1 MATNHLIQPK
11 VLFIGH
17 SAGLTGAPL
26 VLLNLLKWIKEHS
39 KINFEVL
46 LRTGGELQT
55 AYKKLTPT
63 RLYEP
68 SFNNRVLSRLYRHL
82 NRNLKAFYLRKGRLH
97 HFNKSSISLIFSN
110 TITNGEVLSL
120 LADIGC
126 PVICQVHELDYWI
139 QQSGSKNLE
148 QVKRCTTHYIA
159 VSDAVKKN
167 LVQAHGIPENKVDVV
182 HGFIPIPKQDSNSFS
197 LKSKNIRRSLN
208 ISSNAFV
215 VGASG
220 SETWRKGK
228 DLFVQMA
235 YLLSRKLQDFPIYF
249 IWVGGRNNGMD
260 FYGIQHDIRHTGLEE
275 RVRFVEE
282 VSNPLDYYAAFDIFA
297 MTSRE
302 DPYPLVNLEV
312 AALGKPI
319 VCFENAGGS
328 PEFVENDAGFVVPYL
343 DIHLMAEKIITLAED
358 KELRNKLGHRA
369 AQKVQERHDIT
380 VAAPKILKII
390 ERFF

>member
-1 MATNHLIQPK
+1 MRTHIPVK
-11 VLFIGH
+11 KKILFIGH
-17 SAGLTGAPL
+17 SAGLTGAPI
-26 VLLNLLKWIKEHS
+26 VLLNLLKWLKEHS

-55 AYKKLTPT
+55 AYKKLAPT

-68 SFNNRVLSRLYRHL
+68 SLNNRVLSRLYRRL
-82 NRNLKAFYLRKGRLH
+82 NQNLKASYLRKGRLH
-97 HFNKSSISLIFSN
+97 HFNKSSIGLIFSN

-126 PVICQVHELDYWI
+126 PVICRVAELDYWI
-139 QQSGSKNLE
+139 QRCGRKNFE

-159 VSDAVKKN
+159 VSNAVKKN
-167 LVQAHGIPENKVDVV
+167 LVQAHGISENKVDVV

-197 LKSKNIRRSLN
+197 LRSKNIRRSLN
-208 ISSNAFV
+208 IPSNAFV

-220 SETWRKGK
+220 FETWRKGK
-228 DLFVQMA
+228 DLFIQMA
-235 YLLSRKLQDFPIYF
+235 YLLSQKLQDFPIYF
-249 IWVGGRNNGMD
+249 IWVGGRDNGMD
-260 FYGIQHDIRHTGLEE
+260 FYGIQHDIRHTGLEN
-275 RVRFVEE
+275 RVHFVEE

-302 DPYPLVNLEV
+302 DPYPIVNLEV

-328 PEFVENDAGFVVPYL
+328 PEFVESDAGFIVPYL

-358 KELRNKLGHRA
+358 KELRNKLGYRA

-390 ERFF
+390 ERFL

>member
-1 MATNHLIQPK
+1 MKKKI
-11 VLFIGH
+11 LFIGH

-26 VLLNLLKWIKEHS
+26 VLLNLLKWLKGHS
-39 KINFEVL
+39 TIDFEVL

-55 AYKKLTPT
+55 AYKMLAPT

-68 SFNNRVLSRLYRHL
+68 SLNNRILSKLYRHL
-82 NRNLKAFYLRKGRLH
+82 NRNLKAFYLRKGRLR
-97 HFNKSSISLIFSN
+97 HFNQSSIGLIFSN

-120 LADIGC
+120 LVDIGC
-126 PVICQVHELDYWI
+126 PVICRVAELECWI
-139 QQSGSKNLE
+139 HRSGFENLE

-159 VSDAVKKN
+159 VSNAVKKN
-167 LVQAHGIPENKVDVV
+167 LVQAHGISENKVDVI

-208 ISSNAFV
+208 IPSNSFV
-215 VGASG
+215 VGGSG
-220 SETWRKGK
+220 SETWGKGK
-228 DLFVQMA
+228 DLFVQIA
-235 YLLSRKLQDFPIYF
+235 YLLSQKLQDFPIYF

-260 FYGIQHDIRHTGLEE
+260 FYGIQHDVRHTGLGE
-275 RVRFVEE
+275 RVHFVEE
-282 VSNPLDYYAAFDIFA
+282 VSNPLDYYAAFDVFA

-302 DPYPLVNLEV
+302 DSYPLVNLEV

-343 DIHLMAEKIITLAED
+343 DIYLMAEKIIILAKD
-358 KELRNKLGHRA
+358 KELRKKLGYRA
-369 AQKVQERHDIT
+369 AQKVQERDEIN

-390 ERFF
+390 ERFL

>member
-1 MATNHLIQPK
+1 MRKK
-11 VLFIGH
+11 VLFISH

-26 VLLNLLKWIKEHS
+26 VILNLLKWLKEHS
-39 KINFEVL
+39 TIDFEIL

-55 AYKKLTPT
+55 AYQMLAPT
-63 RLYEP
+63 KLYEP
-68 SFNNRVLSRLYRHL
+68 SLNNRFLSKLYRHL
-82 NRNLKAFYLRKGRLH
+82 NRNLKTFYLRKGRLH
-97 HFNKSSISLIFSN
+97 HFNKSSIGLIFSN

-120 LADIGC
+120 LADVGC
-126 PVICQVHELDYWI
+126 PVICRVAELDYWI
-139 QQSGSKNLE
+139 QRCGGKNFE

-159 VSDAVKKN
+159 VSNAVKKN
-167 LVQAHGIPENKVDVV
+167 LVQAHGISENKVDVV

-208 ISSNAFV
+208 IPSNSFV
-215 VGASG
+215 VGGSG

-235 YLLSRKLQDFPIYF
+235 YLLSQKLQDFPIYF
-249 IWVGGRNNGMD
+249 IWVGGKNNGMD
-260 FYGIQHDIRHTGLEE
+260 FYEIQHDVRHTGLGE
-275 RVRFVEE
+275 RVHFVQE
-282 VSNPLDYYAAFDIFA
+282 VSNPLDYYSAFDVFA

-328 PEFVENDAGFVVPYL
+328 PEFVEDDAGFVVPYL
-343 DIHLMAEKIITLAED
+343 DIHHMAEKIITLAEE
-358 KELRNKLGHRA
+358 KELRNRLGYRA
-369 AQKVQERHDIT
+369 VQKVQERHDINI
-380 VAAPKILKII
+380 AAPKILKII
-390 ERFF
+390 ERFL

>member
-1 MATNHLIQPK
+1 MKKK

-26 VLLNLLKWIKEHS
+26 VLFNLLKWLKGHS
-39 KINFEVL
+39 TIDFEVL

-55 AYKKLTPT
+55 AYKMLAPT

-68 SFNNRVLSRLYRHL
+68 SLNNRVLSKLYRHL
-82 NRNLKAFYLRKGRLH
+82 NRNLKTFYLRTGRLR
-97 HFNKSSISLIFSN
+97 HFNKSSIGLIFSN
-110 TITNGEVLSL
+110 TITNGKILSL

-139 QQSGSKNLE
+139 QHCGRKNFE

-167 LVQAHGIPENKVDVV
+167 LVQAHGISENKVDVV

-197 LKSKNIRRSLN
+197 LKSKDIRRSLN
-208 ISSNAFV
+208 IPSNAFV

-220 SETWRKGK
+220 FETWRKGK

-235 YLLSRKLQDFPIYF
+235 YLLSQKLKDFPIYF

-260 FYGIQHDIRHTGLEE
+260 FYGIQHDIRHTGLEN
-275 RVRFVEE
+275 RVHFVEE

-328 PEFVENDAGFVVPYL
+328 PEFVENDAGFIVPYL

-358 KELRNKLGHRA
+358 KELRKKLGYRA

-390 ERFF
+390 ERFL